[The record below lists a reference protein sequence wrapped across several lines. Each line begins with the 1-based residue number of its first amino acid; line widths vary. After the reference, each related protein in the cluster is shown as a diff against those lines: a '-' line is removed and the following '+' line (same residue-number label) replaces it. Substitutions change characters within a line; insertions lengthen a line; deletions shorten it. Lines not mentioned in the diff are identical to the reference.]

1 MEGSVFIT
9 GCSTGIGRETALKF
23 RDRGIKVAA
32 TARKPETLAGE
43 ESDDFIAIECDVNST
58 ESVESAVAEA
68 ERRLGPIEVVIN
80 NAGYGQPGP
89 VEEVTEEEMRAQF
102 ETNVFGVHRVIRAA
116 VPRLRDSGRGKVIN
130 VSSVAGRIS
139 TPFLGVYS
147 ASKFA
152 VEALSDSLRVEL
164 RPFGIKVVVI
174 EPGPITTEFESTAR
188 DASDRFLDAKTDS
201 AYAPYLGSTER
212 GTDALNS
219 FTLGPDA
226 VAKVIYRAATSKSPR
241 SRYTVTLPAMA
252 GAIAARLVPDS
263 VMDFAMARATGL

>member
-9 GCSTGIGRETALKF
+9 GCSSGIGREAALMF

-32 TARKPETLAGE
+32 TARRPESLSSE
-43 ESDDFIAIECDVNST
+43 ESENLVAIECDVTSAA
-58 ESVESAVAEA
+58 SVESAVVEA
-68 ERRLGPIEVVIN
+68 EKRLGPLEVVVN

-102 ETNVFGVHRVIRAA
+102 ETNVYGVHRVIRST
-116 VPRLRDSGRGKVIN
+116 VPRLRAAGRGRVIN
-130 VSSVAGRIS
+130 ISSVAGRIS

-174 EPGPITTEFESTAR
+174 EPGPIKTKFESTAR
-188 DASDRFLDAKTDS
+188 DAGDRFLEATSDS
-201 AYAPYLGSTER
+201 AYAEYLGSTDR
-212 GTDALNS
+212 GADALNT
-219 FTLGPDA
+219 FTLGPEA
-226 VAKVIYRAATSKSPR
+226 VAKVIYRAAASKSPR

-263 VMDFAMARATGL
+263 VMDFAIARATGL

>member
-1 MEGSVFIT
+1 MEGCVFIT
-9 GCSTGIGRETALKF
+9 GCSTGIGRETARLF

-32 TARKPETLAGE
+32 TARKPETLSGE
-43 ESDDFIAIECDVNST
+43 EDANLAAIACDVTST
-58 ESVESAVAEA
+58 ESVSDAVAEA
-68 ERRLGPIEVVIN
+68 EERLGPIEVVVN

-89 VEEVTEEEMRAQF
+89 VEEVTEEEMERQF
-102 ETNVFGVHRVIRAA
+102 ETNVFGVHRVIRATA
-116 VPRLRDSGRGKVIN
+116 PRLRSAGKGRIIN

-139 TPFLGVYS
+139 SPFLGVYS

-174 EPGPITTEFESTAR
+174 EPGPIKTEFERTAR
-188 DASDRFLDAKTDS
+188 DSSDRFLSDKSES

-226 VAKVIYRAATSKSPR
+226 VAKVIHRAAVTKSPR

-252 GAIAARLVPDS
+252 GAIAARLVPDA

>member
-9 GCSTGIGRETALKF
+9 GCSTGIGRETALRF

-43 ESDDFIAIECDVNST
+43 ESENLAAIECDVNST
-58 ESVESAVAEA
+58 DSVEAAVAEA
-68 ERRLGPIEVVIN
+68 EKRLGPIEVVVN

-89 VEEVTEEEMRAQF
+89 VEEVTEEEIRAQF
-102 ETNVFGVHRVIRAA
+102 ETNVFGVHRVIRTT
-116 VPRLRDSGRGKVIN
+116 VPRLRDVGGGKVIN

-152 VEALSDSLRVEL
+152 VEAMSDSLRVEL

-174 EPGPITTEFESTAR
+174 EPGPIKTEFESKAR
-188 DASDRFLDAKTDS
+188 NASDRFLDTKSDS
-201 AYAPYLGSTER
+201 AYAEYLGSGER
-212 GTDALNS
+212 GNDALQRFS
-219 FTLGPDA
+219 LGPDA
-226 VAKVIYRAATSKSPR
+226 VAKVILRAATSKSPR
-241 SRYTVTLPAMA
+241 SRYTVTLPATA

>member
-9 GCSTGIGRETALKF
+9 GCSTGIGRETAMKF

-32 TARKPETLAGE
+32 TARRPETLASE
-43 ESDDFIAIECDVNST
+43 ESEDLVAIECDVTSAI
-58 ESVESAVAEA
+58 SVESAVDEA
-68 ERRLGPIEVVIN
+68 EKRLGPIEVVIN

-89 VEEVTEEEMRAQF
+89 VEEVTEEEMHAQF
-102 ETNVFGVHRVIRAA
+102 ETNVFGVHRVIRAT

-174 EPGPITTEFESTAR
+174 EPGPIKTEFESTAR
-188 DASDRFLDAKTDS
+188 DASDRFLDEATDS
-201 AYAPYLGSTER
+201 AYAAYLGSTER
-212 GTDALNS
+212 GTDALNT

-226 VAKVIYRAATSKSPR
+226 VAKVILRAATSKSPR